1 MSRLS
6 FFNSKIENFKLRW
19 ARTSSERYVKYL
31 RNKGIKIG
39 NGCKFYSG
47 LKTISIDTTRPSLI
61 EIGNNVAFN
70 KNCKLVTHDYAT
82 KVFLETHKEFI
93 PSSGK
98 IKIGNN
104 VSFGMDC
111 TVLKNVAI
119 GENCFIGL
127 GSVVTKDIPANS
139 VAIGAP
145 AKVVATIDE
154 YFQKRQKE
162 SVSEALNYA
171 QSIQVRFNRRPRIE
185 EFWEEFPLFLNGEEL
200 DNRLPVKRQLGPA
213 YNHYKQNHKAIFN
226 GFDDF
231 LKAAGIE

>member
-6 FFNSKIENFKLRW
+6 FFNSKIESFKLFW
-19 ARTSSERYVKYL
+19 ARTSSERYVNYL
-31 RNKGIKIG
+31 RNKGIIIG

-70 KNCKLVTHDYAT
+70 KNCKLLTHDYVT

-185 EFWEEFPLFLNGEEL
+185 EFWEEFPLFLNCDDDCPEIRIKE
-200 DNRLPVKRQLGPA
+200 QLGPA
-213 YNHYKQNHKAIFN
+213 YEHFKKNNKPVFS